1 MQVSFS
7 KMKTYLTCPK
17 AYQLLY
23 VNRVKTTTNSLAVKI
38 GSEIHKVLEQTFEL
52 AKSMPVNEAFSLALS
67 KLSNEVANDQKTLTL
82 LETFNPEAIFGKSI
96 LAAGASEMKIGL
108 TENLMPADFENATF
122 RGVIDLIWIVPTE
135 KGLEANI
142 LDFKTNAEKTADV
155 LQLEFYAF
163 LVKHYYK
170 PYYALSKIR
179 VMFYYLLHDDP
190 LEVLEFS
197 PEQVDDR
204 KFLELL
210 QKISQDNE
218 YRPRPGENCRFC
230 NVAYACPLAKE
241 GLRMAQEVENKKE
254 LSEDDIKQIAELY
267 LPLKKASEIVETLI
281 KEYIETNGQ
290 LVTEHFVFK
299 NQLVKKKVVDVEY
312 AKQLLKMANVTI
324 DDLIDSINLTQSLFK
339 KLNIKLPEEALI
351 TKEETRL
358 SVSEL

>member
-1 MQVSFS
+1 MQLSFS

-23 VNRVKTTTNSLAVKI
+23 VDHVKTTKNNLAVKI
-38 GSEIHKVLEQTFEL
+38 GSEIHKVLEETFEL

-67 KLSNEVANDQKTLTL
+67 KLSTEVANDQKTLTL

-96 LAAGASEMKIGL
+96 LTAGASEMKIGL

-170 PYYALSKIR
+170 PYYVLNKIR
-179 VMFYYLLHDDP
+179 VMFYYLLHNDP
-190 LEVLEFS
+190 LEVLEFT
-197 PEQVDDR
+197 PEQVDDA

-210 QKISQDNE
+210 NRMSQDNE
-218 YRPRPGENCRFC
+218 YKPKPGEVCRFC

-241 GLRMAQEVENKKE
+241 GLKMAEELTNKNE
-254 LSEDDIKQIAELY
+254 LSEHDIKQLAELY
-267 LPLKKASEIVETLI
+267 LPLKRASEIVETLI
-281 KEYIETNGQ
+281 KEYLEANGQ
-290 LVTEHFVFK
+290 LVTQHFVFK
-299 NQLVKKKVVDVEY
+299 NQMVKKKVIDVEY
-312 AKQLLKMANVTI
+312 AKQLLKMANVTV
-324 DDLIDSINLTQSLFK
+324 DDLMDSINLTQNLFK
-339 KLNIKLPEEALI
+339 KLNIELPEEAFI
-351 TKEETRL
+351 SKEETRL